1 MEIINL
7 LQSALSDPWSLLFL
21 AVWGVGWYLKTY
33 TTVKP
38 QCTAAGIALGLAP
51 D

>member
-21 AVWGVGWYLKTY
+21 AVGW
-33 TTVKP
+33 
-38 QCTAAGIALGLAP
+38 AGISRHIP
-51 D
+51 P